1 MDQDL
6 DTLFTR
12 VADARRVAETAADVV
27 KSAGRMRDKA
37 DEAVY
42 AAEANLNQAI
52 QDKIEQQMNAG

>member
-12 VADARRVAETAADVV
+12 VADARRVAESAAEVV
-27 KSAGRMRDKA
+27 KSAQRMRDKA

-42 AAEANLNQAI
+42 AAEGTLNQTI